1 MIERTAPTEVG
12 PSRSAA
18 AVIEWSMALEV
29 NLRSGE
35 YIGSG
40 YTDSVWCSYDQGSN
54 LCSAVYSGGTLG
66 KSFGPSTS
74 VSGSIKMGVMILPNC
89 MVIVSMSS

>member
-1 MIERTAPTEVG
+1 MVERTAPTEVG

-18 AVIEWSMALEV
+18 AVI
-29 NLRSGE
+29 NLHSGGH
-35 YIGSG
+35 IGSG

-74 VSGSIKMGVMILPNC
+74 VPGSIKMGAMILPNC
-89 MVIVSMSS
+89 VVIVSMSS